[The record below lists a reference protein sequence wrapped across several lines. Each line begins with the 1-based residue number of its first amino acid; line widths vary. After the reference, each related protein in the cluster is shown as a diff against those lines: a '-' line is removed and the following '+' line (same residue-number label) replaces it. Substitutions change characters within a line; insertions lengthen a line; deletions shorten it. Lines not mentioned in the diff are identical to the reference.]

1 MLINIYIANTK
12 SEQLH
17 ILKDLINI
25 LQTFKDIQDKSVVL
39 VGDCNLIFYP
49 FLDLEGG
56 KPVIKKRA
64 IAKLIQITENLDLC
78 DIWRIRNPKRRR
90 FTFRQHH
97 STGFIQRR
105 LDYFFISNS
114 LQESTK
120 TTDTLAAFST
130 DHSPITFSLCH
141 LKEFPRGKGLWKFNK
156 SLIKNENYREQMK
169 TLIKHVLYNLD
180 QDNIVD
186 PQFRWEYLKY
196 EIRKFSIHFSKGIAR
211 NKKIERTYLENK
223 LITLENSSNFVN
235 NPEYIET

>member
-1 MLINIYIANTK
+1 MTV
-12 SEQLH
+12 
-17 ILKDLINI
+17 
-25 LQTFKDIQDKSVVL
+25 F
-39 VGDCNLIFYP
+39 FR
-49 FLDLEGG
+49 F
-56 KPVIKKRA
+56 
-64 IAKLIQITENLDLC
+64 EN
-78 DIWRIRNPKRRR
+78 
-90 FTFRQHH
+90 H

-105 LDYFFISNS
+105 LYYFFISNS

-196 EIRKFSIHFSKGIAR
+196 ETRKFSIHFSTHIAQ
-211 NKKIERTYLENK
+211 NKKLKECTWNINK
-223 LITLENSSNFVN
+223 KLLKLDLILLITLNILKLMKILIRSTKKKQMVLELEVN
-235 NPEYIET
+235 AIGTSTEKNL